1 MSCFHPITAWKTE
14 DGIKFYNPYKDN
26 RNHKGFKIPCRQCT
40 GCRSEYSRQ
49 WAMRIL
55 HEASLHLHNSF
66 ITLTYN
72 NAHLPGKKKD
82 DNGNYLPE
90 GTLVLKHYVDFMKR
104 LRKKYVPKN
113 PTDNQKIRFYHCGEY
128 GEKQKRPHY
137 HAVLFN
143 HQFNDLTPIPRKK
156 DLYESKQLN
165 KLWGKGFCSVGH
177 VTFKSAAYVAN
188 YVQKKITGKN
198 SYLSYINKHGEPI
211 QPEYST
217 MSRNPGIARDWFDKY
232 HEDIYP
238 SDYIT
243 IKGRKMRPPKYYD
256 NQYEILYPEQFPI
269 IKENRQKEFK
279 KIQYQFTSEA
289 LKQKELNHKARMAL
303 YKRNQL

>member
-1 MSCFHPITAWKTE
+1 
-14 DGIKFYNPYKDN
+14 
-26 RNHKGFKIPCRQCT
+26 
-40 GCRSEYSRQ
+40 
-49 WAMRIL
+49 MRIL
-55 HEASLHLHNSF
+55 HEASLYLHNSF

-72 NAHLPGKKKD
+72 NAHLPGTQPD
-82 DNGNYLPE
+82 DNGNYDAE
-90 GTLVLKHYVDFMKR
+90 GTLKLSDWQYFMKR

-113 PTDNQKIRFYHCGEY
+113 PNPELKNPDAIRFYHCGEY

-143 HQFNDLTPIPRKK
+143 HQFNDLIPIPGKK
-156 DLYESKQLN
+156 NLYQSKQLN
-165 KLWGKGFCSVGH
+165 KLWGKGFCSIGH
-177 VTFKSAAYVAN
+177 VTFESAAYVAN

-232 HEDIYP
+232 HEDVYP

-256 NQYEILYPEQFPI
+256 NQYEILYPEQLPI
-269 IKENRQKEFK
+269 IKQNRQTEFK
-279 KIQYQFTSEA
+279 KIQHQFTPEA
-289 LKQKELNHKARMAL
+289 LKQKELNHKAKMAL

>member
-1 MSCFHPITAWKTE
+1 MSCFHPLTAWKTE
-14 DGIKFYNPYKDN
+14 AGIIFYNPYSDN

-49 WAMRIL
+49 WAMRII
-55 HEASLHLHNSF
+55 HEASLYLHNSF

-72 NAHLPGKKKD
+72 NAHLPGVKNHD
-82 DNGNYLPE
+82 DAF
-90 GTLVLKHYVDFMKR
+90 GTLKISDFQKFMKR
-104 LRKKYVPKN
+104 LRKRYSH
-113 PTDNQKIRFYHCGEY
+113 TKIRFYHCGEY

-143 HQFNDLTPIPRKK
+143 HQFNDLQPIHGKNN
-156 DLYESKQLN
+156 LYQSEQLN
-165 KLWGKGFCSVGH
+165 NIWGKGFCSVGH
-177 VTFKSAAYVAN
+177 VTFNSAAYVAN

-198 SYLSYINKHGEPI
+198 AQMHYVNELGEQI

-232 HEDIYP
+232 HEDVYP
-238 SDYIT
+238 SDFIT

-256 NQYEILYPEQFPI
+256 RQYEILNPEIVPI
-269 IKENRQKEFK
+269 IQEKRQKEMAK
-279 KIQYQFTSEA
+279 LQHLFTPEA
-289 LKQKELNHKARMAL
+289 LKQKELEHKARMGL
-303 YKRNQL
+303 YKRNKL